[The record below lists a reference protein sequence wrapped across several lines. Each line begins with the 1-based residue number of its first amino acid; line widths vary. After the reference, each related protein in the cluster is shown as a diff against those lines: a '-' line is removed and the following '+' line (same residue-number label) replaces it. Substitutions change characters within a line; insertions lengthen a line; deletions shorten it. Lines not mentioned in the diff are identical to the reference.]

1 MEELTQNSEELKL
14 STISSLIDQIHTE
27 ATYFLDCKLKAEG
40 LSKLASSHGFIIFTL
55 SQNKD
60 EETLELKPLT
70 MKEITRIIDKDKSTT
85 TVLIEKLRKLGYV
98 QKEKAT
104 GDTRFCLISLTEK
117 GKSYTKQMEQI
128 SKILTE
134 KFYAG
139 FSEDEK
145 KTVFTLLK
153 KIQSNF
159 DL

>member
-1 MEELTQNSEELKL
+1 MEDLTQNSEEMKL
-14 STISSLIDQIHTE
+14 STISSLIAQIHTE
-27 ATYFLDCKLKAEG
+27 ATNFLYSQLKTEG
-40 LSKLASSHGFIIFTL
+40 MSQISNSHGFILFTL
-55 SQNKD
+55 SQNKNED
-60 EETLELKPLT
+60 NSELKPMT
-70 MKEITRIIDKDKSTT
+70 MSEIAQNVDKDKSTT

-145 KTVFTLLK
+145 KTVFSLLE

-159 DL
+159 R

>member
-1 MEELTQNSEELKL
+1 MKDLTQNSEELKL
-14 STISSLIDQIHTE
+14 STISSLIAHIHSE
-27 ATYFLDCKLKAEG
+27 ATDFLDAKLKDEG
-40 LSKLASSHGFIIFTL
+40 LSKLSASHGYIIF
-55 SQNKD
+55 KD

>member
-60 EETLELKPLT
+60 EKTSELKPLT
-70 MKEITRIIDKDKSTT
+70 MTEVAQKIGKDKSTT
-85 TVLIEKLRKLGYV
+85 TVLIEKLVKFGYV
-98 QKEKAT
+98 HREKSSI
-104 GDTRFCLISLTEK
+104 DSRVWLISLTEE
-117 GKSYTKQMEQI
+117 GKSYTNKMEQI
-128 SKILTE
+128 SKILLE
-134 KFYAG
+134 KFYEG

-159 DL
+159 N